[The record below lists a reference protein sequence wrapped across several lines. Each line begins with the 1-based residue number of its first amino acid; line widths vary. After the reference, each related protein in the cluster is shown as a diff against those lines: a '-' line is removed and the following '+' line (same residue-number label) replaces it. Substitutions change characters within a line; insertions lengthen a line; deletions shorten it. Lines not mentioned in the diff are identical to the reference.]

1 MGQKTEGV
9 TWAGI
14 RSAAHWSPQQALWV
28 IAELKRSGL
37 STKGFATRYGIG
49 LPRIYYWHARFGAQ
63 ETPKPA
69 PTELVE
75 VPMPQLGVRGDK
87 PSTPTRPRIEI
98 ELLSGRRLS
107 VSESVD
113 LERLGELVALL
124 ERR

>member
-1 MGQKTEGV
+1 MGHKAEDI

-14 RSAAHWSPQQALWV
+14 RSAAHWSPKQALWV
-28 IAELKRSGL
+28 ITELKRSGL

-63 ETPKPA
+63 ETPKRA

-75 VPMPQLGVRGDK
+75 VPMPQAGGRGET
-87 PSTPTRPRIEI
+87 PSTLTRPRIEI

-107 VSESVD
+107 VSELVD